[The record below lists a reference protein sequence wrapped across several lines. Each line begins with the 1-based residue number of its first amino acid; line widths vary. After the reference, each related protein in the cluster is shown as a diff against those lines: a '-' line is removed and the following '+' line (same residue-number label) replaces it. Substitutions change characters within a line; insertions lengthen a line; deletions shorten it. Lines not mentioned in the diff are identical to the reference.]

1 MNFAGVFQL
10 FVRNSWYMPVKLAD
24 IYVDVGEVNLKQSTL
39 HFNID

>member
-10 FVRNSWYMPVKLAD
+10 LVANSWYMPVKLAD
-24 IYVDVGEVNLKQSTL
+24 IYVDVGKANLKHSTS